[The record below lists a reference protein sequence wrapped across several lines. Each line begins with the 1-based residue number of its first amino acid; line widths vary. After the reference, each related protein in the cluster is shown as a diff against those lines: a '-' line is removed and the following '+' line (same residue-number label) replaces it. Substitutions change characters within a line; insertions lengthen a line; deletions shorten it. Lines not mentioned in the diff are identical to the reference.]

1 MRLRVHNS
9 FYRVVVSIY
18 EVSVVRQPATTE
30 YYQDHDEHLSKL
42 KYIIKA
48 KLTIIDK
55 VDLEDSKKDLKTRE
69 RNGV

>member
-1 MRLRVHNS
+1 M
-9 FYRVVVSIY
+9 VVGIY
-18 EVSVVRQPATTE
+18 KVCVVRQPATTE
-30 YYQDHDEHLSKL
+30 YYQDHDEHFSKL

-55 VDLEDSKKDLKTRE
+55 VDLEDSKKDLKTSE